1 MHYLTHVAPLLIRSL
16 TAPVMYTLLPVPMRA
31 LPTQDPDLFSAFLQP
46 LGKKLSLHE
55 DDAHRVR
62 KYMAR
67 HHTEALT
74 SDGQIAFTLH
84 GNQLMQC
91 DPAAAGQPPQRLYV
105 QFLPQTWTSS
115 GRAPCGAAE
124 AVDVT
129 EEEHW
134 ALLEPELDELT
145 THVPATTVVPERT
158 TILTWIYQHRGVM
171 SFAELAE
178 RITGFETVTARKR
191 QLRAMLRG
199 LEKLLLISI
208 VNFTGEVSSD
218 EGDSHDEVIGKN
230 SLVSL
235 TWTGMVWMR
244 RAWAARAR
252 LVSTRSIQ
260 AVHKLM
266 VDEEDDGNPR

>member
-1 MHYLTHVAPLLIRSL
+1 MTPLTSHFQMCQPGPKGITLNESRAAVVEITGAAMYSLLLAVI
-16 TAPVMYTLLPVPMRA
+16 
-31 LPTQDPDLFSAFLQP
+31 
-46 LGKKLSLHE
+46 GKKLSLHE

-129 EEEHW
+129 EEVLRQSADVLADIRDGTEAAARLVDPESRGHLGPYSVLCE
-134 ALLEPELDELT
+134 AQICAFFGVNAIGDITAESLEAKRAGAPT
-145 THVPATTVVPERT
+145 PPTHVPLDLPGGSIWMMGVGVEKVHFTCRAD
-158 TILTWIYQHRGVM
+158 TIDD
-171 SFAELAE
+171 A
-178 RITGFETVTARKR
+178 
-191 QLRAMLRG
+191 
-199 LEKLLLISI
+199 
-208 VNFTGEVSSD
+208 
-218 EGDSHDEVIGKN
+218 IGQCREAFPGRPVA
-230 SLVSL
+230 S
-235 TWTGMVWMR
+235 
-244 RAWAARAR
+244 AY
-252 LVSTRSIQ
+252 
-260 AVHKLM
+260 AVA
-266 VDEEDDGNPR
+266 